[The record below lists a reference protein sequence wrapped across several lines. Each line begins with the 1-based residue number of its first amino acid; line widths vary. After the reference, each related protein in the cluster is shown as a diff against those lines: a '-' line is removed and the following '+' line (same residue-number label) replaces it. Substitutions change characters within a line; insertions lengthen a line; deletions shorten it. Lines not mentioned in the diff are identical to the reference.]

1 MNSIWENVMT
11 HQVKLLTAALV
22 AGTCLS
28 APVFAADGTGSPVP
42 GRTIGY
48 VMTSEYKAI
57 WDTPDG
63 KLECPQGINNGPR
76 EEFKIL
82 YTEDKKWTILES
94 QLERESEV
102 WYPTLKPQEKLP
114 HYESIAK
121 VAFGIDL
128 NDKVD
133 DNDYTDPDGNK
144 GIDNQTQRAWGCTA
158 NYRSTSYNLGAFNNW
173 RKYAYNIIVIELTD
187 VDDLINDTDVT
198 LTTYRGMDRPM
209 TDATGATYLPGG
221 TQRVDMRFGKD
232 FIQKFKGKIVDG
244 VLTTE
249 GADYTEPSAGG
260 GSNIANVRYYGARW
274 RLSLTGERAQGIL
287 GGYMDIGDWNSAA
300 NQTRSTHHQAYGQA
314 ATPSIYRALM
324 RNSDYADPKTGQMIA
339 ISTAF
344 KVGLTQVFVQH
355 PVNEPAVSANGTAP
369 SATSMSRD

>member
-1 MNSIWENVMT
+1 MT
-11 HQVKLLTAALV
+11 HQAKLLTLAL
-22 AGTCLS
+22 ASGTCLS
-28 APVFAADGTGSPVP
+28 APAFAADGNTSPVA

-82 YTEDKKWTILES
+82 FPEDKKWTILES

-102 WYPTLKPQEKLP
+102 WFPTTTPQEKLP
-114 HYESIAK
+114 YYESAAK
-121 VAFGIDL
+121 VAFGVDL

-173 RKYAYNIIVIELTD
+173 RKYSYNIIVIELTD
-187 VDDLINDTDVT
+187 VDDLINDSDVT
-198 LTTYRGMDRPM
+198 LTTYRGMDKPM
-209 TDATGATYLPGG
+209 TDATGATYLAGG
-221 TQRVDMRFGKD
+221 TQRVDLRFGKQ
-232 FIQKFKGKIVDG
+232 FVAKFKGKIVDG
-244 VLTTE
+244 VLTTD
-249 GADYTEPSAGG
+249 GADYTMPSAGN
-260 GSNIANVRYYGARW
+260 GSSVADVRYYGTRW
-274 RLSLTGERAQGIL
+274 RLNLTQERAQGIM

-300 NQTRSTHHQAYGQA
+300 NQGRSTHHQAYGQA
-314 ATPSIYRALM
+314 ATPSIYRAM
-324 RNSDYADPKTGQMIA
+324 IKNADYADPKTGEMIG

-344 KVGLTQVFVQH
+344 KVGFTQVFVKH
-355 PVNEPAVSANGTAP
+355 PSNEVAVSADGSAP
-369 SATSMSRD
+369 AASTSISRD

>member
-1 MNSIWENVMT
+1 MK
-11 HQVKLLTAALV
+11 HQTKLLTLALTS
-22 AGTCLS
+22 ASALS
-28 APVFAADGTGSPVP
+28 APVFAADGGTSPVQD
-42 GRTIGY
+42 RRIGY

-63 KLECPQGINNGPR
+63 KAECPQGINNGPR

-82 YTEDKKWTILES
+82 YPDDKKWTILES

-102 WYPTLKPQEKLP
+102 WFPKLTAQPKLP
-114 HYESIAK
+114 YYESVAK
-121 VAFGIDL
+121 TSFGIDL

-173 RKYAYNIIVIELTD
+173 RKYSYNIIVIELTD
-187 VDDLINDTDVT
+187 VDDLINDPDVT
-198 LTTYRGMDRPM
+198 LTTYRGMDKPM
-209 TDATGATYLPGG
+209 TDATGATYLSGG
-221 TQRVDMRFGKD
+221 TQRVDMRFGKS

-249 GADYTEPSAGG
+249 GADYTMPSAGN
-260 GSNIANVRYYGARW
+260 GSSVADVRYYGARW
-274 RLSLTGERAQGIL
+274 RLALTPDRAQGIL
-287 GGYMDIGDWNSAA
+287 GGYMDINDWNAAA
-300 NQTRSTHHQAYGQA
+300 NQGRSTHHQAYGQA
-314 ATPSIYRALM
+314 ATPSIYRAM
-324 RNSDYADPKTGQMIA
+324 IKNADYADPKTGAMIG

-344 KVGLTQVFVQH
+344 KVGLTQVFVTH
-355 PVNEPAVSANGTAP
+355 PDMAVSANTAAP
-369 SATSMSRD
+369 ATATSISRD

>member
-1 MNSIWENVMT
+1 
-11 HQVKLLTAALV
+11 
-22 AGTCLS
+22 
-28 APVFAADGTGSPVP
+28 
-42 GRTIGY
+42 
-48 VMTSEYKAI
+48 MTSEYKAI

-82 YTEDKKWTILES
+82 YPEDKKWTILES

-324 RNSDYADPKTGQMIA
+324 RNADYADPKTGQMIA

>member
-1 MNSIWENVMT
+1 MT

-82 YTEDKKWTILES
+82 YPEDKKWTILES

-102 WYPTLKPQEKLP
+102 WFPTTKPNEKLP
-114 HYESIAK
+114 YYESVAK
-121 VAFGIDL
+121 VSFGIDL

-133 DNDYTDPDGNK
+133 DNDYTDADGNK

-173 RKYAYNIIVIELTD
+173 RKYTYNIIVIELTE
-187 VDDLINDTDVT
+187 VDDLVNDADVT
-198 LTTYRGMDRPM
+198 LTTD
-209 TDATGATYLPGG
+209 
-221 TQRVDMRFGKD
+221 
-232 FIQKFKGKIVDG
+232 
-244 VLTTE
+244 
-249 GADYTEPSAGG
+249 GADYMMPSAGN
-260 GSNIANVRYYGARW
+260 GSSVADVRYYGARW
-274 RLSLTGERAQGIL
+274 RLSLTPERAQGIL
-287 GGYMDIGDWNSAA
+287 GGYMDIGDWNTAA
-300 NQTRSTHHQAYGQA
+300 NIGRSTHHQAYGQA
-314 ATPSIYRALM
+314 ATPSIYRAM
-324 RNSDYADPKTGQMIA
+324 IRNADYADPKTGEMIG

-344 KVGLTQVFVQH
+344 KVGFTQVFVKH
-355 PVNEPAVSANGTAP
+355 PANEVAVSADGSAP
-369 SATSMSRD
+369 AAATTISRE

>member
-1 MNSIWENVMT
+1 MT
-11 HQVKLLTAALV
+11 HRTKRLIGLAL

-28 APVFAADGTGSPVP
+28 APVLAASGGASPVAE
-42 GRTIGY
+42 RRIGY

-63 KLECPQGINNGPR
+63 KLECPNGINNGPR

-82 YTEDKKWTILES
+82 YPELGKWTILES

-102 WYPTLKPQEKLP
+102 WFPKTTPQDKLP
-114 HYESIAK
+114 YHESIAK

-128 NDKVD
+128 NDKID
-133 DNDYTDPDGNK
+133 ANDYVDPDGNK

-173 RKYAYNIIVIELTD
+173 RKYSYNIIVIELTE
-187 VDDLINDTDVT
+187 VDDLINDPEVV

-221 TQRVDMRFGKD
+221 TQRVDMRFGKQ
-232 FIQKFKGKIVDG
+232 FVQSFKGKIVDG

-249 GADYTEPSAGG
+249 GADYVMPSAGG
-260 GSNIANVRYYGARW
+260 QSAADVRYYGTRW
-274 RLSLTGERAQGIL
+274 RLSLMPERANGIM
-287 GGYMDIGDWNSAA
+287 GAYMNIEDWNSAA
-300 NQTRSTHHQAYGQA
+300 NQGRSTHHQAYGQA
-314 ATPSIYRALM
+314 ATPSIYRAM
-324 RNSDYADPKTGQMIA
+324 VRNADYADPKTGAMIG

-344 KVGLTQVFVQH
+344 KVGLTQVFVSH
-355 PVNEPAVSANGTAP
+355 PVSEMVVGANAVAGVEVGAG
-369 SATSMSRD
+369 SRD

>member
-1 MNSIWENVMT
+1 MT
-11 HQVKLLTAALV
+11 HQAKLRLLSVAL

-28 APVFAADGTGSPVP
+28 APVLAASGGSSPVAD
-42 GRTIGY
+42 RRIGY

-57 WDTPDG
+57 WDSPDG

-82 YTEDKKWTILES
+82 FPEDKKFTILES

-102 WYPTLKPQEKLP
+102 WFPTLKPQEKLP
-114 HYESIAK
+114 YYDSVAK
-121 VAFGIDL
+121 TAFGIDL
-128 NDKVD
+128 NDKID
-133 DNDYTDPDGNK
+133 ANDYTDPDGNK

-173 RKYAYNIIVIELTD
+173 RKYNYNIIVIELTE
-187 VDDLINDTDVT
+187 VDDLINDPEVV

-221 TQRVDMRFGKD
+221 TQRVDMRFGKQ
-232 FIQKFKGKIVDG
+232 FIQTFKGKIVDG

-249 GADYTEPSAGG
+249 GADYVMPSAGN
-260 GSNIANVRYYGARW
+260 GSSVADVRYYGTRW
-274 RLSLTGERAQGIL
+274 RLALTPDRANGIM
-287 GGYMDIGDWNSAA
+287 GGYMNIEDWNSAA
-300 NQTRSTHHQAYGQA
+300 NQGRSTHHQAYGQA
-314 ATPSIYRALM
+314 ATPSIYRAM
-324 RNSDYADPKTGQMIA
+324 HRNADYADPKTGEMIA

-344 KVGLTQVFVQH
+344 KVGFTQVFVEH
-355 PVNEPAVSANGTAP
+355 P
-369 SATSMSRD
+369 SAEVAANAGGTPAASSASREE